1 MAAHLTSHIF
11 EEFQP
16 FTCQIRYLSSFVP
29 QLDKSLKTMKIIT
42 ENLLEND
49 DKYKSI
55 YIDNKKIYTRVVSK
69 MGGTEFFHYLGF
81 RQINNKLICGIIN
94 DKLINK

>member
-29 QLDKSLKTMKIIT
+29 QLDKSLKTMM
-42 ENLLEND
+42 N
-49 DKYKSI
+49 SI
-55 YIDNKKIYTRVVSK
+55 DGLRNK
-69 MGGTEFFHYLGF
+69 F
-81 RQINNKLICGIIN
+81 
-94 DKLINK
+94 